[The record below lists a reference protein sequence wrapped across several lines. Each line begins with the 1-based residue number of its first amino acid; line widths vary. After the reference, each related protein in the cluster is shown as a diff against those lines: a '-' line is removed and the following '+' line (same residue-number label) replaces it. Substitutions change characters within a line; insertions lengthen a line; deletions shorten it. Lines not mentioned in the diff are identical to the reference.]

1 MWKNI
6 FQNQKAQ
13 VGIAAL
19 GSLVTGSALGYAI
32 AWKRLSGKYEQ
43 IVKQEIEEVKNHY
56 KILRKSEIDLVK
68 AAAKY
73 QGSVKEAD
81 KYEGLVEELHYT
93 QPHPDLEP
101 IVDDGSPESQR
112 LIGEGKALAEKIV
125 AAQED
130 LKHEDESQSI
140 FGEHAEDAPDDFDYE
155 KELAE
160 RKLNPLIPYV
170 ITHDEYYHGERDFEQ
185 VSLTYYDGD
194 GILSD
199 DRDQVVDDVDK
210 VVGLRNILKFGYG
223 SNDRNVVYIRNENLA
238 IDIEVLRSDG
248 KYSREVLGFIE
259 HSHKPRPRKFRDSD
273 E

>member
-56 KILRKSEIDLVK
+56 KILRKAEFDLAK

-81 KYEGLVEELHYT
+81 KYEGLVEELHYV
-93 QPHPDLEP
+93 QPHPDPEP
-101 IVDDGSPESQR
+101 IVDDGSPAER
-112 LIGEGKALAEKIV
+112 LLKEIFTAQGEV
-125 AAQED
+125 
-130 LKHEDESQSI
+130 KHEDESQSI

-194 GILSD
+194 GVLSD